1 MTRVVIAADSFKG
14 SATSNEVNDYLAAG
28 VKRAAADVEIQ
39 TAMIA
44 DGGAGTVQ
52 AVVDAVGG
60 RLFTTTVTGPLGKP
74 IEAKWGML
82 DKQTAIIEVAAAVG
96 LSLVKENLVPVSSST
111 YGVGELI
118 TAAMD
123 HGATTIYVGLGD
135 SASTDGGAG
144 MLVALGAGLIDNN
157 QQKLDLGGGSLMRLG
172 HVSFRG
178 LDERLKQ
185 TTLIGLTDVTN
196 PLTGPNGAAAVFGPQ
211 KGAQHEMIARLN
223 QGLARL
229 RTFVPMPDGLAA
241 SRQPGAGAA
250 GGTGFGLLA
259 LGGKLQSGAKTVQ
272 KLTHLATQL
281 AQADFVIT
289 GEGRIDSQSL
299 TGKAP
304 VAVAQL
310 AQQAGRPV
318 ALVAGSAQGDMA
330 KLQALGI
337 QDVIISTPEGM
348 SVTDAMQQAPELL
361 TQAGAKAMLTYLA
374 ETESN

>member
-14 SATSNEVNDYLAAG
+14 SATSTEVNQYLAAG
-28 VKRAAADVEIQ
+28 VKRAAPDAEVQ
-39 TAMIA
+39 TAAIA
-44 DGGAGTVQ
+44 DGGAGTVK
-52 AVVDAVGG
+52 AVIDAVGG
-60 RLFTTTVTGPLGKP
+60 QLMTTSVLGPLGKNVD
-74 IEAKWGML
+74 AQWGML
-82 DKQTAIIEVAAAVG
+82 DDHTAIIEVAAAVG
-96 LSLVKENLVPVSSST
+96 LTLVGETLVPVSSST

-118 TAAMD
+118 SAAMD
-123 HGATTIYVGLGD
+123 RGATTIYVGLGD

-178 LDERLKQ
+178 LDERLKH

-196 PLTGPNGAAAVFGPQ
+196 PLTGPEGAAAVFGPQ

-259 LGGKLQSGAKTVQ
+259 LGGQLKPGAKTVQ
-272 KLTHLATQL
+272 TLTKLDDQLAT
-281 AQADFVIT
+281 ADFVIT
-289 GEGRIDSQSL
+289 GEGRADSQSL

-304 VAVAQL
+304 IAVANL
-310 AQQAGRPV
+310 AQARHLPV
-318 ALVAGSAQGDMA
+318 ALVAGSVQGSLA
-330 KLQALGI
+330 KIQATGVH
-337 QDVIISTPEGM
+337 DVIVSTPEGM
-348 SVTDAMQQAPELL
+348 TVADAMAQTPDLL

-374 ETESN
+374 EH

>member
-14 SATSNEVNDYLAAG
+14 SATSTEVNQYLAAG
-28 VKRAAADVEIQ
+28 VKRAAPDAEVQ
-39 TAMIA
+39 TAAIA
-44 DGGAGTVQ
+44 DGGAGTVK
-52 AVVDAVGG
+52 AVIDAVGG
-60 RLFTTTVTGPLGKP
+60 QLMTTSVLGPLGKNV
-74 IEAKWGML
+74 AAQWGML
-82 DKQTAIIEVAAAVG
+82 DDHTAIIEVAAAVG
-96 LSLVKENLVPVSSST
+96 LTLVGETLVPVSSST

-118 TAAMD
+118 SAAMD
-123 HGATTIYVGLGD
+123 QGATTIYVGLGD

-178 LDERLKQ
+178 LDERLKH

-196 PLTGPNGAAAVFGPQ
+196 PLTGPEGAAAVFGPQ

-241 SRQPGAGAA
+241 SRQPGA
-250 GGTGFGLLA
+250 
-259 LGGKLQSGAKTVQ
+259 KTVQ
-272 KLTHLATQL
+272 ALTKLDDQLAT
-281 AQADFVIT
+281 ADFVIT
-289 GEGRIDSQSL
+289 GEGRADSQSL

-304 VAVAQL
+304 IAVANL
-310 AQQAGRPV
+310 AQARHLPV
-318 ALVAGSAQGDMA
+318 ALVAGSVQGSLA
-330 KLQALGI
+330 KIQATGVH
-337 QDVIISTPEGM
+337 DVIVSTPEGM
-348 SVTDAMQQAPELL
+348 TVADAMAQTPDLL

-374 ETESN
+374 EH

>member
-14 SATSNEVNDYLAAG
+14 SATSGEVNNYLAAG
-28 VKRAAADVEIQ
+28 VKRAAADAKIQ

-60 RLFTTTVTGPLGKP
+60 RLFTTMVQGPLGKP
-74 IEAKWGML
+74 VEAQWGML
-82 DKQTAIIEVAAAVG
+82 DEQTAIVEVAAAVG

-178 LDERLKQ
+178 LDERLKH
-185 TTLIGLTDVTN
+185 TTLVGLTDVTN

-250 GGTGFGLLA
+250 GGTGFGILA
-259 LGGKLQSGAKTVQ
+259 LGGTLQSGAKAVQ
-272 KLTHLATQL
+272 KLTHLADKL

-289 GEGRIDSQSL
+289 GEGRMDSQSL

-304 VAVAQL
+304 IAVAQL
-310 AQQAGRPV
+310 AQQANLPV
-318 ALVAGSAQGDMA
+318 ALVAGSTTGDMA
-330 KLQALGI
+330 KFQALGI
-337 QDVIISTPEGM
+337 RDVIVSTPEGM
-348 SVTDAMQQAPELL
+348 TVADAMQQAPELL
-361 TQAGAKAMLTYLA
+361 AQAGAKAMLTYLA
-374 ETESN
+374 EAETH